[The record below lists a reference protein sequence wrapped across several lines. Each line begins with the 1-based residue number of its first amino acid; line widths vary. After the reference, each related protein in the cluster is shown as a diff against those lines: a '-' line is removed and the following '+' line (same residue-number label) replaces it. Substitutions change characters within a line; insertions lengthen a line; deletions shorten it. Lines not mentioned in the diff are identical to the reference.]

1 MTNFVGNCDPKIQP
15 GVLANGGRLL
25 PVAGGREISEAQ
37 QVAVR
42 QVVRA
47 DVVSEK
53 NISPEYPSRLFLSLV
68 FVEIIFK
75 KKIKKNEGS
84 PRDKDTYVEVIR
96 VIRVLGVQL
105 VGPGSET
112 GQCIFGVGT
121 NGQIYLR
128 ENHFEMEW
136 NHFGNVANLLISTR
150 IIISMICEI
159 FVSSRIS
166 KFIFLYIFLL
176 RKIIIEGNSIG
187 N

>member
-1 MTNFVGNCDPKIQP
+1 M
-15 GVLANGGRLL
+15 
-25 PVAGGREISEAQ
+25 
-37 QVAVR
+37 
-42 QVVRA
+42 
-47 DVVSEK
+47 
-53 NISPEYPSRLFLSLV
+53 

>member
-1 MTNFVGNCDPKIQP
+1 MSYLKKTFRP
-15 GVLANGGRLL
+15 
-25 PVAGGREISEAQ
+25 
-37 QVAVR
+37 
-42 QVVRA
+42 
-47 DVVSEK
+47 
-53 NISPEYPSRLFLSLV
+53 NIPSRLFLSLV